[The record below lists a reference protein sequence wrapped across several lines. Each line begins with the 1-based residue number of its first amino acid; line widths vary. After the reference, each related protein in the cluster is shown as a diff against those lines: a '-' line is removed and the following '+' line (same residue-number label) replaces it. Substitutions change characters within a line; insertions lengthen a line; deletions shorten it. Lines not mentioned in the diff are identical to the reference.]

1 MYYLTSKD
9 NKKRF
14 LLKKIETRL
23 LINKFLFRNVLI
35 STSDKQKI
43 LFLNN
48 SFLKRSIRFTV
59 AAKNRCL
66 FTNRSGSIIR
76 YFRLSRIM
84 TKQLASRGLLPG
96 IRKSS

>member
-14 LLKKIETRL
+14 LLKNIETRL
-23 LINKFLFRNVLI
+23 LINKFFLRNAAI
-35 STSDKQKI
+35 SNLEKQKI
-43 LFLNN
+43 SYLNN